1 MEASRVLLEYRSVWK
16 SFPGVIALRDVS
28 FDLRDGEV
36 LALCGENGAGK
47 STIIKLAGGIYP
59 AGSYDGHIVL
69 DGKEAEFR
77 SVRDSEKAGIAVIH
91 QELALCQNLS
101 IADNIFLGH
110 EHIKGGL
117 IDEKATELAA
127 AKLLARVGLH
137 EAPDVLV
144 GQLGVGKQQLVE
156 IAKALSKEARILVL
170 DEPTSA
176 LNDEDSAHLL
186 DLISQL
192 KTNGVSS
199 IIVSHKLNEI
209 ERIADRVTVIRDG
222 QVIETLPRQEITEDR
237 IIRGMVGRDMSHRF
251 PSRCAMIG
259 EELLRVEDWTA
270 FHPDDPSR
278 KIVKSVNLSVR
289 NGEVVGLCGLV
300 GAGRTEFALSLFGQ
314 SYGQNISGRA
324 YKAGLPI
331 SVRSVRDA
339 IRSGIAYATEDRK
352 QLGLILGADVKFNVS
367 LAALQRLVSGG
378 LIDDT
383 REWSVAE
390 GFIREMAIK
399 VQSAAAQ
406 VSTLSGGNQQKVM
419 LSKWMFTDADV
430 ILLDE
435 PTRGIDVG
443 AKYEI
448 YAIVN
453 RLAEQG
459 KGVVMISSELP
470 ELLGMCDRIV
480 VFAEGRVAGEMPTA
494 DADVE
499 RVMQLMTKGSQT

>member
-1 MEASRVLLEYRSVWK
+1 MQASRLLLSMRSVSK
-16 SFPGVIALRDVS
+16 SFPGVIALKDVT
-28 FDLRDGEV
+28 FDLRNGEV
-36 LALCGENGAGK
+36 LAICGENGAGK
-47 STIIKLAGGIYP
+47 STIIKLIAGIYP
-59 AGSYDGHIVL
+59 AGSYGGQIML
-69 DGKEAEFR
+69 DGQEAAFR

-91 QELALCQNLS
+91 QELALCSNLS

-110 EHIKGGL
+110 EHTKGGL
-117 IDEKATELAA
+117 IDEEATELAA
-127 AKLLARVGLH
+127 EKLLARVGLN

-186 DLISQL
+186 GLISQL

-199 IIVSHKLNEI
+199 VIVSHKLNEI
-209 ERIADRVTVIRDG
+209 EMIADRVTIIRDG
-222 QVIETLPRQEITEDR
+222 QVIETLSRDEITEER

-251 PSRCAMIG
+251 PSRSVLIG

-270 FHPDDPSR
+270 FHPDDSSR
-278 KIVKSVNLSVR
+278 KTLKSINLSVR
-289 NGEVVGLCGLV
+289 EGEVVGLCGLV
-300 GAGRTEFALSLFGQ
+300 GAGRTEFALSLFGR

-324 YKAGLPI
+324 YKWGQPI
-331 SVRSVRDA
+331 SVKTVRDA

-352 QLGLILGADVKFNVS
+352 QLGLILGADLKFNVS

-378 LIDDT
+378 LIDDP

-390 GFIREMAIK
+390 GFIRNLAIK
-399 VQSAAAQ
+399 VQSAASE
-406 VSTLSGGNQQKVM
+406 VGTLSGGNQQKVM
-419 LSKWMFTDADV
+419 LSKWMFTDAD
-430 ILLDE
+430 ILILDE

-448 YAIVN
+448 YAIIN

-459 KGVVMISSELP
+459 KGVVLISSELP

-480 VFAEGRVAGEMPTA
+480 VFAEGRVAGEMLATDA
-494 DADVE
+494 DAE
-499 RVMQLMTKGSQT
+499 RVMQLMTRGNLT

>member
-1 MEASRVLLEYRSVWK
+1 MEASRVLMEYKKVWK
-16 SFPGVIALRDVS
+16 SFPGVIALQDVS
-28 FDLRDGEV
+28 FDLHDGEV
-36 LALCGENGAGK
+36 LAICGENGAGK

-59 AGSYDGHIVL
+59 AGSYAGHIVL
-69 DGKEAEFR
+69 DGQHTEFR
-77 SVRDSEKAGIAVIH
+77 SVRDSEMAGIAIIH
-91 QELALCQNLS
+91 QELALCPNLS

-117 IDEKATELAA
+117 IDENATELAA
-127 AKLLARVGLH
+127 TKLLARVGLH
-137 EAPDVLV
+137 EKPDVLV
-144 GQLGVGKQQLVE
+144 GRLGVGKQQLVE
-156 IAKALSKEARILVL
+156 IAKALSKDARILVL

-186 DLISQL
+186 GLISQL

-222 QVIETLPRQEITEDR
+222 QVIETLDRQEITEDR

-251 PSRCAMIG
+251 PSRSAVQG

-289 NGEVVGLCGLV
+289 SGEVVGLCGLV

-314 SYGQNISGRA
+314 SYGQGISGKA
-324 YKAGLPI
+324 YKRGKPI
-331 SVRSVRDA
+331 SVQSVRDA
-339 IRSGIAYATEDRK
+339 IHSGIAYATEDRK
-352 QLGLILGADVKFNVS
+352 QLGLVLGADLKFNVS
-367 LAALQRLVSGG
+367 LAALSRLVSGG
-378 LIDDT
+378 LIDDP

-390 GFIREMAIK
+390 AFIRDMAIK
-399 VQSAAAQ
+399 VQSAASQ
-406 VSTLSGGNQQKVM
+406 VGTLSGGNQQKVM
-419 LSKWMFTDADV
+419 LSKWMFTDAD
-430 ILLDE
+430 IFLLDE

-448 YAIVN
+448 YAIIN

-459 KGVVMISSELP
+459 KAIVMISSELP
-470 ELLGMCDRIV
+470 ELLGMCDRLV
-480 VFAEGRVAGEMPTA
+480 VFAEGLVAGEMLIA
-494 DADVE
+494 DADAE
-499 RVMQLMTKGSQT
+499 KVMQLMTKGNQT

>member
-1 MEASRVLLEYRSVWK
+1 MQASRLLLSMRSVSK
-16 SFPGVIALRDVS
+16 SFPGVIALKDVT
-28 FDLRDGEV
+28 FDLRNGEV
-36 LALCGENGAGK
+36 LAICGENGAGK
-47 STIIKLAGGIYP
+47 STIIKLIAGIYP
-59 AGSYDGHIVL
+59 AGSYGGQIML
-69 DGKEAEFR
+69 DGQEAAFR

-91 QELALCQNLS
+91 QELALCSNLS

-110 EHIKGGL
+110 EHTKGGL
-117 IDEKATELAA
+117 IDEEATELAA
-127 AKLLARVGLH
+127 EKLLARVGLN

-156 IAKALSKEARILVL
+156 IAKALSKEARVLVL

-186 DLISQL
+186 GLISQL

-199 IIVSHKLNEI
+199 VIVSHKLNEI
-209 ERIADRVTVIRDG
+209 EMIADRVTVIRDG
-222 QVIETLPRQEITEDR
+222 QVIETLSRDEITEER

-251 PSRCAMIG
+251 PSRSVLIG

-270 FHPDDPSR
+270 FHPDDSSR
-278 KIVKSVNLSVR
+278 KTLNSINLSVR
-289 NGEVVGLCGLV
+289 AGEVVGLCGLV
-300 GAGRTEFALSLFGQ
+300 GAGRTEFALSLFGR

-324 YKAGLPI
+324 YKWGQPI
-331 SVRSVRDA
+331 SVKTVRDA

-352 QLGLILGADVKFNVS
+352 QLGLILGADLKFNVS

-378 LIDDT
+378 LIDDP

-390 GFIREMAIK
+390 GFIRNLAIK
-399 VQSAAAQ
+399 VQSAASE
-406 VSTLSGGNQQKVM
+406 VGTLSGGNQQKVM
-419 LSKWMFTDADV
+419 LSKWMFTDAD
-430 ILLDE
+430 ILILDE

-448 YAIVN
+448 YAIIN

-459 KGVVMISSELP
+459 KGVVLISSELP

-480 VFAEGRVAGEMPTA
+480 VFAEGRVAGEMLATDA
-494 DADVE
+494 DAE
-499 RVMQLMTKGSQT
+499 RVMQLMTRGNLT

>member
-1 MEASRVLLEYRSVWK
+1 MEVSRVLLEYRSVSK

-28 FDLRDGEV
+28 FALHDGEV

-59 AGSYDGHIVL
+59 VGSYDGHIVL
-69 DGKEAEFR
+69 DGENAEFR

-91 QELALCQNLS
+91 QELALCPNLS

-110 EHIKGGL
+110 EHTKGGL
-117 IDEKATELAA
+117 IDEEATELAA
-127 AKLLARVGLH
+127 TKLLARVGLH
-137 EAPDVLV
+137 EAPGVLV

-156 IAKALSKEARILVL
+156 IAKALSKDARILVL

-192 KTNGVSS
+192 KTHGVSS

-222 QVIETLPRQEITEDR
+222 QVIETLPHQEITEDR

-251 PSRCAMIG
+251 PSRNALIG
-259 EELLRVEDWTA
+259 QELLRVEDWTA

-278 KIVKSVNLSVR
+278 MIVKSVNLLVQS
-289 NGEVVGLCGLV
+289 GEVVGLCGLV
-300 GAGRTEFALSLFGQ
+300 GAGRTEFALSLFGR
-314 SYGQNISGRA
+314 SYGQNTSGRV
-324 YKAGLPI
+324 YKAGQPI

-352 QLGLILGADVKFNVS
+352 QLGLILGADLKFNVS

-390 GFIREMAIK
+390 SFIRNMAIK
-399 VQSAAAQ
+399 VQSAASQ
-406 VSTLSGGNQQKVM
+406 VATLSGGNQQKVM
-419 LSKWMFTDADV
+419 LSKWMFTDAD
-430 ILLDE
+430 ILILDE

-448 YAIVN
+448 YTIIN

-494 DADVE
+494 KADAE
-499 RVMQLMTKGSQT
+499 TVMQLMTRGGQT

>member
-1 MEASRVLLEYRSVWK
+1 MEASRVLLEYRNVWK

-59 AGSYDGHIVL
+59 SGSYEGHIVL
-69 DGKEAEFR
+69 DGLHAEFR

-91 QELALCQNLS
+91 QELALCPNLS

-110 EHIKGGL
+110 ERIKGGL

-127 AKLLARVGLH
+127 TKLLARVGLH

-144 GQLGVGKQQLVE
+144 GKLGVGKQQFVE
-156 IAKALSKEARILVL
+156 IAKALSKDARILVL

-209 ERIADRVTVIRDG
+209 ERIADRITVIRDG
-222 QVIETLPRQEITEDR
+222 QVIETIPRQEITEDR

-251 PSRCAMIG
+251 PSRSAMIG

-270 FHPDDPSR
+270 FHPDDSSR

-300 GAGRTEFALSLFGQ
+300 GAGRTEFALSLFGR

-324 YKAGLPI
+324 YKAGQPI

-352 QLGLILGADVKFNVS
+352 QLGLILGANLKFNVS

-378 LIDDT
+378 LIDDP
-383 REWSVAE
+383 REWSVAQ
-390 GFIREMAIK
+390 GFIRDMAIK
-399 VQSAAAQ
+399 VQSAASQ

-430 ILLDE
+430 LFLDE

-448 YAIVN
+448 YAIIN

-480 VFAEGRVAGEMPTA
+480 VFAEGRVAGEMPA
-494 DADVE
+494 AAADVE
-499 RVMQLMTKGSQT
+499 RVMQLMTKGIHT